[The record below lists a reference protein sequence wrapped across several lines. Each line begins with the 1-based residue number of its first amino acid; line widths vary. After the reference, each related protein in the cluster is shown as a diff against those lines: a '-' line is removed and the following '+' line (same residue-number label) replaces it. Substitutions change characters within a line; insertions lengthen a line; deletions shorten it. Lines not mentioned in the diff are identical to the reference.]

1 MKHTPKDKLSEEYV
15 LIRAA
20 IKEGKNIHELVNMM
34 SRQHFYNH
42 IYKNGLCECGLTTTI
57 EK

>member
-1 MKHTPKDKLSEEYV
+1 MKHTPKDKLSEEYI
-15 LIRAA
+15 L
-20 IKEGKNIHELVNMM
+20 KGKNIHELVNMM